1 MTGLSPLKRLR
12 LSGIVADRSLGQ
24 NFLIDANILGVI
36 ERMAS
41 LNAADTVLEV
51 GPGAGVL
58 TELLVRLSGH
68 VHAVE
73 VDRRLAALL
82 EQEFSGATNF
92 SLRQVD
98 AMKLPFGAL
107 VPPPTKF
114 VSNLPYHV
122 AAPLVMKSLEEAP
135 TIQLWCL
142 MVQKEIGDRLFA
154 APGLP
159 AYGSISVIIQLF
171 TEKKSA
177 RKVPRTVFYPQP
189 RVRSVLVSF
198 NRRQGAEPSLGELPL
213 IKQVAQAAFRHRRKT
228 LVNSLAD
235 VPAKSLPPALG
246 RLDARGRK
254 KLTLGLLSRMGLAA
268 GVRPQMLSPAQF
280 WQLARLL
287 EDAHDGEPGL
297 S

>member
-1 MTGLSPLKRLR
+1 MKGLSPLKRLR
-12 LSGIVADRSLGQ
+12 LSGIVPDRSLGQ

-58 TELLVRLSGH
+58 TELLARRSGH

-82 EQEFSGATNF
+82 EQEFSGAANF
-92 SLRQVD
+92 SLHQVD
-98 AMKLPFGAL
+98 AMKLPFGEL
-107 VPPPTKF
+107 LPPPTKF
-114 VSNLPYHV
+114 VSNLPYSV

-135 TIQLWCL
+135 AVHLWCL
-142 MVQKEIGDRLFA
+142 MVQKEIGNRLFA
-154 APGLP
+154 APGLA

-177 RKVPRTVFYPQP
+177 RAVPRTVFYPQP

-198 NRRQGAEPSLGELPL
+198 VRRQGAEPSLEELPL

-235 VPAKSLPPALG
+235 APAESLPPALG
-246 RLDARGRK
+246 RLDVRGRK
-254 KLTLGLLSRMGLAA
+254 QLTLDLLSRMGLES
-268 GVRPQMLSPAQF
+268 GIRPQMLSPAQF
-280 WQLARLL
+280 WRLARFL
-287 EDAHDGEPGL
+287 EDARDSGP
-297 S
+297 